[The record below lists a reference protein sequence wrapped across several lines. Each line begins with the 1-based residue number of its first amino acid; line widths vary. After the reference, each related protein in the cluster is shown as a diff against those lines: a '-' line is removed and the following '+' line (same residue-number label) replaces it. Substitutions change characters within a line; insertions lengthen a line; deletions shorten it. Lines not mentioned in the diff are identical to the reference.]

1 MLIVIEKF
9 GPDMIIPLDK
19 HNIGLNCGKKL
30 CQIQHY
36 ICNILLHSM
45 HILTHYIR
53 LVIHFPGKYM
63 HDRKAKI
70 WPISWA

>member
-9 GPDMIIPLDK
+9 GPDK

-30 CQIQHY
+30 CQILHNIY
-36 ICNILLHSM
+36 NILLYSM

-63 HDRKAKI
+63 HDRKEEI
-70 WPISWA
+70 WPVFWA